1 MKLSRESE
9 HEKLKTEAVK
19 LTLGQWQAERKKFL
33 KKMKKVL
40 DKLLRK

>member
-19 LTLGQWQAERKKFL
+19 LTLGQWQAERKKFFE
-33 KKMKKVL
+33 KNEKSA
-40 DKLLRK
+40 